1 MSCNSIR
8 ESIPLYYYG
17 ELAPEEEERLECH
30 LAGCESCR
38 GELERYRALAAAL
51 ARREAPAPPELLAE
65 CRHDLM
71 RSVYRTPARAARP
84 GAWALFREGFAS
96 LFGSFAQFRQPIGA
110 VALLALGFF
119 SARLTMQPPP
129 APASANSDVIYSS
142 IRSVQPAAG
151 GRVQI
156 ALDET
161 RRRIVSGSLED
172 ARIRGL
178 LLAAVREEDNPAVR
192 VESVDVLKRLPVQDV
207 RAALVAALSNDANP
221 AVRLKAVEAMK
232 PYTADSEVRK
242 ALMRALVR
250 DENAGVR
257 IQCIDLLVAKPDE
270 SMVGVLQD
278 LVQREDN
285 SYVRLKCE
293 RALRDMNA
301 SVGTF

>member
-1 MSCNSIR
+1 MSCNWIR
-8 ESIPLYYYG
+8 ESIPLYFYG
-17 ELAPEEEERLECH
+17 ELAPDEEERLESH
-30 LAGCESCR
+30 LAGCEPCR
-38 GELERYRALAAAL
+38 GELERYRTLAAAL
-51 ARREAPAPPELLAE
+51 ARREAPVPPEMLAE

-71 RSVYRTPARAARP
+71 RSIYRAPAHAPRP
-84 GAWALFREGFAS
+84 GAWVFFREGFAA
-96 LFGSFAQFRQPIGA
+96 LFGSFARYRQPIGA

-119 SARLTMQPPP
+119 SARLTMQKPSAPLP
-129 APASANSDVIYSS
+129 ANDVVYSS
-142 IRSVQPAAG
+142 IRSVQPAAD

-161 RRRIVSGSLED
+161 RRRVISGSLED
-172 ARIRGL
+172 TRIRGL

-207 RAALVAALSNDANP
+207 RGALVAVLANDANP
-221 AVRLKAVEAMK
+221 AVRLKAVDALK
-232 PYTADSEVRK
+232 PYTTDSEVRK
-242 ALMRALVR
+242 ALMLALVN

-257 IQCIDLLVAKPDE
+257 IQCIDLLVVRPDG
-270 SMVGVLQD
+270 SMVGALQD
-278 LVQREDN
+278 LVQRESN